1 MLANKLN
8 IGDTIGIIS
17 PSAPIIEDLKEQFS
31 KGLQVFRN
39 MGFKVKLSKNVYANT
54 LGYSATVDV
63 CGYRS
68 KSNNM
73 FTGWT
78 KF

>member
-17 PSAPIIEDLKEQFS
+17 PSAPITEDLKEQFN
-31 KGLQVFRN
+31 KGLQVFEN

-54 LGYSATVDV
+54 H
-63 CGYRS
+63 RS